1 MNGFVL
7 TVLCLDFCDFV
18 CLNQAAVKRV
28 PLMGRRGAVY
38 CLDIGSW
45 GHLVSVHLP

>member
-1 MNGFVL
+1 MVLYRQYSVLNFVIL
-7 TVLCLDFCDFV
+7 FV